1 MSEDEKK
8 EVEVVEVQAPNP
20 DKKVLPFNYLRLVS
34 ICEGDIETS
43 QGKYIQTFLFV
54 CRDLNGKEFI
64 CPVYCHD
71 NFKEGLRKNLSRLK
85 PLILG
90 EFDKDATL
98 KDKQEFNTQP
108 IPRDEIKL
116 SS

>member
-1 MSEDEKK
+1 MEEEKK
-8 EVEVVEVQAPNP
+8 FVEVPAPNP
-20 DKKVLPFNYLRLVS
+20 DKKILPFNYLRLVS

-43 QGKYIQTFLFV
+43 QGKFIQSFLLV
-54 CRDLNGKEFI
+54 CRDLDGKEFI
-64 CPVYCHD
+64 CPIYCHD
-71 NFKEGLRKNLSRLK
+71 NYKENLRKNLSRVK

-98 KDKQEFNTQP
+98 KDKEEFSTQP
-108 IPRDEIKL
+108 IPRDEVKL